1 MLYRLKNGGGVV
13 ESVIIPSNVPNGR
26 TTVCI
31 SSQLGCAMN
40 CQFCFTAKMGL
51 RRNLTATQIAE
62 QVVNAR
68 RITGGGAGASKGAG
82 ARDEVTNVVFMGMGE
97 PLHNVEAVLAA
108 VDILTDTRGLA
119 FSQNKVTVSTSVLC
133 PRSSGTCASR
143 AAPRRVAQ
151 RHHRRDSIVDH
162 ANQPQVQPRASP
174 WHASQ
179 QLSSRSRAASATGVL
194 RVHLPG
200 GH

>member
-1 MLYRLKNGGGVV
+1 M
-13 ESVIIPSNVPNGR
+13 
-26 TTVCI
+26 
-31 SSQLGCAMN
+31 
-40 CQFCFTAKMGL
+40 
-51 RRNLTATQIAE
+51 
-62 QVVNAR
+62 
-68 RITGGGAGASKGAG
+68 
-82 ARDEVTNVVFMGMGE
+82 VFMGMGE

-108 VDILTDTRGLA
+108 VDIMTDTRGLA
-119 FSQNKVTVSTSVLC
+119 FSQNKVTVSTSGLVPEITVPAQVARL
-133 PRSSGTCASR
+133 
-143 AAPRRVAQ
+143 PRRVAQ

-179 QLSSRSRAASATGVL
+179 QLSSRRSRAASATGVL